1 MNLPTVPGISVPD
14 VQHRMADLRQKR
26 TTCLRG
32 RAIEL
37 LSEPER
43 DILTNIDAQLGFC
56 GEQLREHQAG
66 ARAVTPGRIPGRSQG
81 VTILDFD
88 GEQHRGNLIPGS
100 VKEAVA
106 RASAEEREQFDDM
119 LAYMTGRSRMM
130 ATANLSPAG
139 DGGLVIP
146 SFLIP
151 TLERNY
157 AAFTPVVNNCRLYG
171 TETGAPTT
179 IPVVSDSE
187 SAEQLDPVA
196 LTGADATVSGDTPPT
211 ALTGPQLKA
220 YKISSKPIF
229 VSRELAVDSPVDFVQ
244 EVLGVLFAR
253 IMRFE
258 NLRYTTGTGS
268 GQAEGFLTA
277 ATHFEGSGTLDLD
290 EALDLAYSVPPL
302 YRPAGIY
309 MASDSTIKYMRKL
322 KTGITG
328 DKRNLWKDAFEEGNA
343 TLGTPAKLHGYSI
356 IVNNDMPSVAADGSY
371 TGGELA
377 FGSFQKFVV
386 RQAELAQPFV
396 YSYLVPAK
404 DGRGLIVFRR
414 SDSKLL
420 VGEAIS
426 KLVLMGS

>member
-1 MNLPTVPGISVPD
+1 MKVPTINVND
-14 VQHRMADLRQKR
+14 VNKRLADLRER
-26 TTCLRG
+26 RNTALRG
-32 RAIEL
+32 RAYEA
-37 LSEPER
+37 LSEKEKE
-43 DILTNIDAQLGFC
+43 ICTSIDAQIGFAS
-56 GEQLREHQAG
+56 EQLREHNAG
-66 ARAVTPGRIPGRSQG
+66 AGPTPGRLPGHSSG
-81 VTILDFD
+81 VSILEFD
-88 GEQHRGNLIPGS
+88 GPSRPANLIPGT
-100 VKEAVA
+100 VKEALA
-106 RASAEEREQFDDM
+106 RATSEEREQFNDM
-119 LAYMTGRSRMM
+119 LAYMTGKM
-130 ATANLSPAG
+130 AGANLSPAG

-211 ALTGPQLKA
+211 ALTGPQLHA
-220 YKISSKPIF
+220 YKISSKPVFIP
-229 VSRELAVDSPVDFVQ
+229 RELAVDSPVDFVQ

-258 NLRYTTGTGS
+258 NLRYTTGTGT

-277 ATHFEGSGTLDLD
+277 ATHFAGSGTLDLD
-290 EALDLAYSVPPL
+290 ECLDIAYSVPPL
-302 YRPAGIY
+302 YRPNGIF
-309 MASDSTIKYMRKL
+309 MASDTSIKYLRKL
-322 KTGITG
+322 KTGISG
-328 DKRNLWKDAFEEGNA
+328 DKRNLWKEAFEEGNA
-343 TLGTPAKLHGYSI
+343 TLGTPARLHGWPIY
-356 IVNNDMPSVAADGSY
+356 VNNDMPSVASDGSY

-377 FGSFQKFVV
+377 FGDFKRFVV

-420 VGEAIS
+420 VPEAIS
-426 KLVLMGS
+426 KLVLLGS

>member
-1 MNLPTVPGISVPD
+1 MKVPTINVND
-14 VQHRMADLRQKR
+14 VNKRLADLRERRK
-26 TTCLRG
+26 TALRG
-32 RAIEL
+32 RDFSI
-37 LSEPER
+37 LSDAEKE
-43 DILTNIDAQLGFC
+43 ICTSIDAQIGFC
-56 GEQLREHQAG
+56 AEQLREHEAG
-66 ARAVTPGRIPGRSQG
+66 ATPGRFPGRSQG
-81 VTILDFD
+81 SDVSILDFD
-88 GEQHRGNLIPGS
+88 GPQQRGNLIPGS
-100 VKEAVA
+100 VKEALA
-106 RASAEEREQFDDM
+106 RATSEEREQFDDM
-119 LAYMTGRSRMM
+119 LAYMTGRRTM

-146 SFLIP
+146 TFLIP

-211 ALTGPQLKA
+211 ALTGPQLHA
-220 YKISSKPIF
+220 YKISSKPVF
-229 VSRELAVDSPVDFVQ
+229 VPRELAVDSPVDFVQ

-268 GQAEGFLTA
+268 NQAQGFLPA
-277 ATHFEGSGTLDLD
+277 ATHFEGPGTPLDLD
-290 EALDLAYSVPPL
+290 TALDLAYSVPPL
-302 YRPAGIY
+302 YRPNGIY
-309 MASDSTIKYMRKL
+309 MASDTTIKYLRKL
-322 KTGITG
+322 KTGISG
-328 DKRNLWKDAFEEGNA
+328 DKRSLWKDAFEEGNA
-343 TLGTPAKLHGYSI
+343 TLGTPAKLHGYPI
-356 IVNNDMPSVAADGSY
+356 IVNNDMPSVDASGNYID
-371 TGGELA
+371 GELA
-377 FGSFQKFVV
+377 FGDFKRFVV

-420 VGEAIS
+420 VPTAIS
-426 KLVLMGS
+426 KLALHGC

>member
-1 MNLPTVPGISVPD
+1 MKVPTINVAD
-14 VQHRMADLRQKR
+14 VQHRLADLRER
-26 TTCLRG
+26 RSNTLRG
-32 RAIEL
+32 RAHEAL
-37 LSEPER
+37 ADTEK
-43 DILTNIDAQLGFC
+43 DICTAIDAQIGFC
-56 GEQLREHQAG
+56 TEQLREHEAG
-66 ARAVTPGRIPGRSQG
+66 AGPTPGRLPGYSSG
-81 VTILDFD
+81 VSILEFD
-88 GEQHRGNLIPGS
+88 TPSARPANLIPGS
-100 VKEAVA
+100 VREALS
-106 RASAEEREQFDDM
+106 RATSEEREQFNDM
-119 LAYMTGRSRMM
+119 LAYMTGKM
-130 ATANLSPAG
+130 AGANLSPAG

-196 LTGADATVSGDTPPT
+196 LTGADSTVSGDTPPT
-211 ALTGPQLKA
+211 ALTGPQLHA
-220 YKISSKPIF
+220 YKISSKPVF
-229 VSRELAVDSPVDFVQ
+229 VPRELAVDSPVDFVQ

-268 GQAEGFLTA
+268 NQAQGFLPA
-277 ATHFEGSGTLDLD
+277 ATHFEGPASPLDLD
-290 EALDLAYSVPPL
+290 IALDLAYSVPPL
-302 YRPAGIY
+302 YRPNGIY
-309 MASDSTIKYMRKL
+309 MASDTTVKYLRKL
-322 KTGITG
+322 KTGISG
-328 DKRNLWKDAFEEGNA
+328 DKRSLWKDAFEEGNA
-343 TLGTPAKLHGYSI
+343 TLGTPAKLHGYPLI
-356 IVNNDMPSVAADGSY
+356 INNDMPSVDASGNYID
-371 TGGELA
+371 GELA
-377 FGSFQKFVV
+377 FGDFKRFVV

-420 VGEAIS
+420 VPEAIS
-426 KLVLMGS
+426 KLVLLGS

>member
-1 MNLPTVPGISVPD
+1 MKVPSISVAD
-14 VQHRMADLRQKR
+14 VQKRLADLRDKR
-26 TTCLRG
+26 NTNLRG
-32 RAIEL
+32 RAYETL
-37 LSEPER
+37 TGAEK
-43 DILTNIDAQLGFC
+43 DIAANIDAQIGYC
-56 GEQLREHQAG
+56 TEQLREHEAG
-66 ARAVTPGRIPGRSQG
+66 TTPGRSPRVS
-81 VTILDFD
+81 VTPDVSILQFD
-88 GEQHRGNLIPGS
+88 ESQHRHSNLIPGS
-100 VKEAVA
+100 VKEALA
-106 RASAEEREQFDDM
+106 RATSEEREQFDDM
-119 LAYMTGRSRMM
+119 VAYMSGQSRTM
-130 ATANLSPAG
+130 AGANLSPAG

-146 SFLIP
+146 TFLIP

-157 AAFTPVVNNCRLYG
+157 AAFTPVVNNARLYG

-179 IPVVSDSE
+179 IPVVSDTE
-187 SAEQLDPVA
+187 SAEQLDPEA

-211 ALTGPQLKA
+211 TLTGPQLHA

-229 VSRELAVDSPVDFVQ
+229 VPRELAVDSPVDFVQ

-277 ATHFEGSGTLDLD
+277 ATHFAGSGTLDLD

-302 YRPAGIY
+302 YRPNGIY
-309 MASDSTIKYMRKL
+309 MASDTTIKYLRKL
-322 KTGITG
+322 KTGIAG
-328 DKRNLWKDAFEEGNA
+328 DKRSLWKDAFEEGNA
-343 TLGTPAKLHGYSI
+343 TLGTPAKLHGYPI
-356 IVNNDMPSVAADGSY
+356 IVNNDMASVASNGMY

-377 FGSFQKFVV
+377 FGDFKRFVV
-386 RQAELAQPFV
+386 RQAELAQPYV

-420 VGEAIS
+420 VPTAIS
-426 KLVLMGS
+426 KLVLLGS